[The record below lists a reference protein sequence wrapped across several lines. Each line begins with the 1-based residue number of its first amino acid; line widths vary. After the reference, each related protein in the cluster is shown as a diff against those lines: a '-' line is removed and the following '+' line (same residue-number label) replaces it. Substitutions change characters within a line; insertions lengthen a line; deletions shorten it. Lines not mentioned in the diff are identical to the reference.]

1 MNKILTASFIFAV
14 LLIAGCAQ
22 KDVTVSDSGT
32 AEQESIQNNVADVP
46 AKEEAPQPDQEV
58 QKVSSGTVVGS
69 VYFDF
74 DKFNIKPDME
84 NVIDES
90 SQKIKDADM
99 NVLIEGNTDEFGSD
113 EYNYALGTKRALSVK
128 SALIIKGIAKNKIKV
143 ISFGESKPV
152 CQEKTKSCYQK
163 NRRADIKLVK

>member
-1 MNKILTASFIFAV
+1 MNKVLGIGLISTI

-22 KDVTVSDSGT
+22 KDVDVSSSGVT
-32 AEQESIQNNVADVP
+32 QEESIQTPVAEP
-46 AKEEAPQPDQEV
+46 APQPAQPEE
-58 QKVSSGTVVGS
+58 KPEIASGTVIGS

-74 DKFNIKPDME
+74 DKFNIKTDMQA
-84 NVIDES
+84 VVDES
-90 SQKIKDADM
+90 AQKIKDANM

-128 SALIIKGIAKNKIKV
+128 NALIVKGINKDAIKV
-143 ISFGESKPV
+143 ISFGESKPI
-152 CQEKTKSCYQK
+152 CQEKTRACYQK

>member
-1 MNKILTASFIFAV
+1 MNKVLTAGFVFAV

-22 KDVTVSDSGT
+22 KDVSISDSGST
-32 AEQESIQNNVADVP
+32 EQESIQNNVA
-46 AKEEAPQPDQEV
+46 EAPQEVAQPKEEDQ
-58 QKVSSGTVVGS
+58 KIANGTIVGS

-74 DKFNIKPDME
+74 DKFNIKPDMQ
-84 NVIDES
+84 NVVDES

-128 SALIIKGIAKNKIKV
+128 SALVVKGINKANIKV
-143 ISFGESKPV
+143 VSFGESKPI
-152 CQEKTKSCYQK
+152 CKEQTKACYQK